1 MSVRALLAAGVLAS
15 CTLAQAGHDDVKVDP
30 ALRRNP
36 GKVTALS
43 SGKPSSFEAKPLR
56 AARYVPDE
64 LRGWR
69 VTVLSGK
76 RFGAAFDIQGNTESE
91 ITLAPSGDSLEG
103 LAVGD
108 LFIAEGK

>member
-1 MSVRALLAAGVLAS
+1 VLLAAGVLAS

-43 SGKPSSFEAKPLR
+43 PHKPLSFEAKPLR
-56 AARYVPDE
+56 AAKYAPDE

-76 RFGAAFDIQGNTESE
+76 RFGAAFDIESNTESE
-91 ITLAPSGDSLEG
+91 ISVASSGDSLEG